1 MELESIHEREIC
13 NYYFSP
19 IILSHAYTHTCGYIN
34 TIVWTFFG
42 YIYWT
47 KNSLVSSDKIYI
59 PIQNVQLKSK
69 RVLPT
74 FAQVGAK
81 CVICEFP
88 FFCTNKTN
96 PPRYTLHDFKFWPS
110 QTFCNAMVLSFNRH
124 EKNTYVIQEACRMSQ
139 WCRWWRKQTPKRNQ
153 IALKSQDKLLTFF
166 LCFFFSFHTT
176 LLCLPESSSQSQ
188 PPATEPWSVAS
199 LHLSSADVSFCFPS

>member
-1 MELESIHEREIC
+1 MEHEKHIHERKIC
-13 NYYFSP
+13 IYYFSP
-19 IILSHAYTHTCGYIN
+19 IILSLAYTHACGYMN

-96 PPRYTLHDFKFWPS
+96 PPIRRMILNFDLVKPS
-110 QTFCNAMVLSFNRH
+110 AM
-124 EKNTYVIQEACRMSQ
+124 Q
-139 WCRWWRKQTPKRNQ
+139 WCYRSTDTKKIHMLFKRPVAWAND
-153 IALKSQDKLLTFF
+153 ADDDENKPLKEIK
-166 LCFFFSFHTT
+166 
-176 LLCLPESSSQSQ
+176 
-188 PPATEPWSVAS
+188 
-199 LHLSSADVSFCFPS
+199 